1 MSIVQVGNRTLVSK
15 ITYGTP
21 FRTAVITSNADIDA
35 ITGLVTSGSVDGSL
49 FIYDSATST
58 WRPYLTLSKQIID
71 GREYPSDSDRA
82 QILIRRSG
90 TQGDPLVLRTGELA
104 YSYLSDSG
112 SAADGFGAGGDRLF
126 IGAGGDSSV
135 GGVLQAQRIEVIGG
149 KYFTDLL
156 NHPHGTLT
164 ASSAIIV
171 DSTGSVDILRTDA
184 LFADSA
190 NISGLYVGDSALINN
205 LQVLSVL
212 TINDLLAVGDAT
224 LNNVTINGALNVQGA
239 ATFDSSVSINDLT
252 VDSNLS
258 VAGTATFADGFT
270 AAGVAFFDSAV
281 VKTLRIDSN
290 LSVPGELSVTGATT
304 FDSAVTLNGAV
315 NIGDRTLSEFID
327 SDVFQLLRAGQAITL
342 TYSDDSDKLTIAVPT
357 ATTNTP
363 GVVFFDSEQFSV
375 SVEGLVTTQTL
386 TGGTF

>member
-1 MSIVQVGNRTLVSK
+1 MSIVQVGTRTLVSK

-21 FRTAVITSNADIDA
+21 YRTAVITSNADIDA
-35 ITGLVTSGSVDGSL
+35 ITGLVTAGAVDGSL
-49 FIYDSATST
+49 FAYDSDAGAWT
-58 WRPYLTLSKQIID
+58 PVLTLSKQIID
-71 GREYPSDSDRA
+71 GRTYPSDSDRA

-90 TQGDPLVLRTGELA
+90 TAGDPLVLRTGELA
-104 YSYLSDSG
+104 YSYFSDSG

-135 GGVLQAQRIEVIGG
+135 GGVLQAERIDVIGG

-171 DSTGSVDILRTDA
+171 DSTGSVDTLRSDA

-212 TINDLLAVGDAT
+212 TINEMIATGDAI
-224 LNNVTINGALNVQGA
+224 LSNVTINGTLNVAGR
-239 ATFDSSVSINDLT
+239 ATFDSSVAIGRSLT
-252 VDSNLS
+252 VDSNLTVTGLS
-258 VAGTATFADGFT
+258 TLDSASITNLSVDSDVTVAGTT
-270 AAGVAFFDSAV
+270 
-281 VKTLRIDSN
+281 R
-290 LSVPGELSVTGATT
+290 
-304 FDSAVTLNGAV
+304 LNGDIFV
-315 NIGDRTLSEFID
+315 GPRTLSEFID

-342 TYSDDSDKLTIAVPT
+342 QYSDDSDKLTISVPI
-357 ATTNTP
+357 ATPTTP
-363 GVVFFDSEQFSV
+363 GVVFFDSGQFNV
-375 SVEGLVTTQTL
+375 SDQGLVTADIL
-386 TGGTF
+386 NGGTF

>member
-35 ITGLVTSGSVDGSL
+35 ITGLVTSGAVDGSL
-49 FIYDSATST
+49 FAYDSDTAT
-58 WRPYLTLSKQIID
+58 WRPVLTLTKQIID
-71 GREYPSDSDRA
+71 GRTYPSDSDRA

-90 TQGDPLVLRTGELA
+90 TAGDPLVLRTGELA

-135 GGVLQAQRIEVIGG
+135 GGVLQAERIDVIGG

-171 DSTGSVDILRTDA
+171 DSTGSVDTLRTDA

-190 NISGLYVGDSALINN
+190 NISGLYVSDSALINN
-205 LQVLSVL
+205 LEVLSVL
-212 TINDLLAVGDAT
+212 TANDLFAADAVISGSLT
-224 LNNVTINGALNVQGA
+224 VRGAV
-239 ATFDSSVSINDLT
+239 TFDSSATIAGDLT
-252 VDSNLS
+252 VSGISTLDSADVSALS
-258 VAGTATFADGFT
+258 VSGST
-270 AAGVAFFDSAV
+270 S
-281 VKTLRIDSN
+281 
-290 LSVPGELSVTGATT
+290 
-304 FDSAVTLNGAV
+304 LNGDIF
-315 NIGDRTLSEFID
+315 IGNQTLSEFID

-342 TYSDDSDKLTIAVPT
+342 AYSDDSDKLTISVPFAT
-357 ATTNTP
+357 ADTA
-363 GVVFFDSEQFSV
+363 GVVFFDSGQFNVDST
-375 SVEGLVTTQTL
+375 GFVTANIFN
-386 TGGTF
+386 GGTY

>member
-21 FRTAVITSNADIDA
+21 YRTAVITSNADIDA
-35 ITGLVTSGSVDGSL
+35 ITGLVTAGSVDGSL
-49 FIYDSATST
+49 FVYDSDTNT
-58 WRPYLTLSKQIID
+58 WRPYLTLRKQIID

-135 GGVLQAQRIEVIGG
+135 GGVLQAERIDVIGG

-171 DSTGSVDILRTDA
+171 DSTGSVDTLRSDA

-190 NISGLYVGDSALINN
+190 NISGLYVSDSAIINN
-205 LQVLSVL
+205 LEVLSVL
-212 TINDLLAVGDAT
+212 TVNDLFAIGDVTLARA
-224 LNNVTINGALNVQGA
+224 TINS
-239 ATFDSSVSINDLT
+239 ATIDSATVNNLTVNNDLT
-252 VDSNLS
+252 VAGLTTLDSATVKNLQVDS
-258 VAGTATFADGFT
+258 SLSIPGDLLISGGATF
-270 AAGVAFFDSAV
+270 
-281 VKTLRIDSN
+281 
-290 LSVPGELSVTGATT
+290 
-304 FDSAVTLNGAV
+304 NGGV
-315 NIGDRTLSEFID
+315 NIGERTLSEFID

-342 TYSDDSDKLTIAVPT
+342 TYSDDSDKLTISVPIAT
-357 ATTNTP
+357 ATTA
-363 GVVFFDSEQFSV
+363 GVSFFDSAQFSV
-375 SVEGLVTTQTL
+375 SANGLVTAQTF

>member
-375 SVEGLVTTQTL
+375 SVEGLVTAQTL

>member
-35 ITGLVTSGSVDGSL
+35 ITGLVTSGAVDGSL
-49 FIYDSATST
+49 FAYDSDTAT
-58 WRPYLTLSKQIID
+58 WRPVLTLTKQIID
-71 GREYPSDSDRA
+71 GRTYPSDSDRA

-104 YSYLSDSG
+104 YSYLNDAG

-126 IGAGGDSSV
+126 IGAGGDSTV
-135 GGVLQAQRIEVIGG
+135 GGVLQAERIDVIGG

-171 DSTGSVDILRTDA
+171 DSTGSVDTLRTDA

-190 NISGLYVGDSALINN
+190 NIDGLYVGDSALINN

-212 TINDLLAVGDAT
+212 TINELIATGDAI
-224 LNNVTINGALNVQGA
+224 LSNVTINGTLNVAGL
-239 ATFDSSVSINDLT
+239 ATFDSSVTVANDLAVSGLST
-252 VDSNLS
+252 LDSASIANLS
-258 VAGTATFADGFT
+258 IDSDVAVGGAATFNG
-270 AAGVAFFDSAV
+270 
-281 VKTLRIDSN
+281 
-290 LSVPGELSVTGATT
+290 SV
-304 FDSAVTLNGAV
+304 F
-315 NIGDRTLSEFID
+315 IGNQTLSEFID

-342 TYSDDSDKLTIAVPT
+342 AYSDDSDKLTISVPVWICPPIWISLHLMD
-357 ATTNTP
+357 ATYAFRWIIWHP
-363 GVVFFDSEQFSV
+363 R
-375 SVEGLVTTQTL
+375 
-386 TGGTF
+386 